1 MAVKELGELAYRASK
16 YIDEECNIM
25 LKSEREALKGIL
37 RAFYR
42 ASLDM

>member
-1 MAVKELGELAYRASK
+1 MTVKELGELALHASK

-25 LKSEREALKGIL
+25 LKSESEALKGIL